1 MACSRLGDRLSISGK
16 PAWNM
21 KPYAKLSGLVVVA
34 FVAALILAELAIRM
48 FHLAPE
54 LGVVQKGRYRL
65 PGLNEFA

>member
-1 MACSRLGDRLSISGK
+1 
-16 PAWNM
+16 M